1 MTTKVHFIVMSAMR
15 NPPIAC
21 PETDAVRKVAWFKV
35 MALANFSCPTI
46 LGIITGTIGPMKALQ
61 IPVKNIIP

>member
-1 MTTKVHFIVMSAMR
+1 MTTKVHFIEMRAMR

-35 MALANFSCPTI
+35 MALANFS
-46 LGIITGTIGPMKALQ
+46 
-61 IPVKNIIP
+61 